1 MDSHSQTKA
10 VYQGEDNRLLPK
22 IVTLLKRVN
31 PTDIFSTRDHSND
44 FKGSRA
50 DYISVRAR
58 ILSIVF
64 ALLALIWIPLD
75 YMVMDADTF
84 KIFLILRCLFTIS
97 FLLLAF
103 WGTRCDEINAARFR
117 ITGFIVVPSL
127 FYMMSH
133 ILLPEISEDS
143 VILIGY
149 SFFPFLVMALLAIFP
164 LTLLEGISFVT
175 LSLGLFVVTAVIDDS
190 LWTVDAMGDLWLL
203 FLLGGIALWVE
214 MTQLYMLMNLY
225 REATRD
231 ALTGLVNRR
240 ILSKKMEEEVMKSE
254 RDGSNLHIMLFDLD
268 LFKRIND
275 NHGHKV
281 GDHVLQQFG
290 KILKSHASE
299 PVVFGRYG
307 GEEFLAV
314 VSGYQEDDA
323 ISLAESIRLK
333 CHDVVV
339 KNQQDGENITFT
351 TSIGMAKRKVN
362 ESAGTLFSRVDE
374 ELYRAKASGRDLL
387 SVADE

>member
-1 MDSHSQTKA
+1 
-10 VYQGEDNRLLPK
+10 
-22 IVTLLKRVN
+22 
-31 PTDIFSTRDHSND
+31 
-44 FKGSRA
+44 
-50 DYISVRAR
+50 
-58 ILSIVF
+58 
-64 ALLALIWIPLD
+64 
-75 YMVMDADTF
+75 
-84 KIFLILRCLFTIS
+84 
-97 FLLLAF
+97 
-103 WGTRCDEINAARFR
+103 
-117 ITGFIVVPSL
+117 
-127 FYMMSH
+127 
-133 ILLPEISEDS
+133 
-143 VILIGY
+143 
-149 SFFPFLVMALLAIFP
+149 
-164 LTLLEGISFVT
+164 
-175 LSLGLFVVTAVIDDS
+175 
-190 LWTVDAMGDLWLL
+190 MGDLWLL

-275 NHGHKV
+275 NYGHKV

-314 VSGYQEDDA
+314 VSGYQEDEA

-339 KNQQDGENITFT
+339 KNQHDGENITFT
-351 TSIGMAKRKVN
+351 TSIGMAKRKAN
-362 ESAGTLFSRVDE
+362 ESAGALFSRVDE